1 MDSAGRQAGHTI
13 FRSAT
18 LIVLKFGGTSVGGP
32 EPIRRLGEIVRRC
45 LGEKPVVV
53 VSAMSGVTNRLF
65 RLADLAVLGSSWEAD
80 FASLGE
86 HHRSCLRDLG
96 LDPSLLD
103 QLFQELEKL
112 IQGIALIRE
121 CTLRTK
127 DYLVSFGERLSV
139 RMVAAHLR
147 NVGVEASAFDAFDAG
162 LVTDSH
168 FGSARPLPDVDA
180 RIHSILTRVKG
191 VPVITGYIGKDESG
205 RITTLGRGGSD
216 YSASIFGA
224 ALDVREIQIWTD
236 VDGVM
241 TADPRIV
248 KGARFI
254 PKMSFAEA
262 SELAFYGAKVLHPAT
277 MIPAV
282 RKNIP
287 IRVLNSFRPDFEGTT
302 IVADLKGPERHV
314 KSIASK
320 DKISVVNIIAP
331 PMIFQYGFLERVARI
346 FAKHE
351 VVIDMIATSEVSL
364 AMTVDPSARI
374 EAVKAELREFAEVEI
389 KTDLSL
395 ISVVGEELQERTDA
409 PSLVFAALAQIGINV
424 ELISYG
430 ATRNNLSFVVRQD
443 RVRDVVTALHAR
455 LFEGR

>member
-1 MDSAGRQAGHTI
+1 
-13 FRSAT
+13 
-18 LIVLKFGGTSVGGP
+18 
-32 EPIRRLGEIVRRC
+32 
-45 LGEKPVVV
+45 
-53 VSAMSGVTNRLF
+53 MSGVTNRLF
-65 RLADLAVLGSSWEAD
+65 RLSDLAVIGSSWEAD
-80 FASLGE
+80 FKGLAEL
-86 HHRSCLRDLG
+86 HKSCLKDLG
-96 LDPSLLD
+96 VDTALLDP
-103 QLFQELEKL
+103 LFAELEKL

-139 RMVAAHLR
+139 RMVAAYLR
-147 NVGVEASAFDAFDAG
+147 KAGLEASAFDSFDAG
-162 LVTDSH
+162 LITNSH
-168 FGSARPLPDVDA
+168 FGGARPLPDVDA
-180 RIHSILTRVKG
+180 RIHGILTRVAG
-191 VPVITGYIGKDESG
+191 VPVVTGYIGKDEAG
-205 RITTLGRGGSD
+205 NITTLGRGGSD

-224 ALDVREIQIWTD
+224 ALDVEEIQIWTD

-241 TADPRIV
+241 SADPRIV
-248 KGARFI
+248 KSAKFI

-302 IVADLKGPERHV
+302 IVAELSGPERHV

-331 PMIFQYGFLERVARI
+331 PMIFQFGFLERVAAI

-364 AMTVDPSARI
+364 AMTVDPNARL
-374 EAVKAELREFAEVEI
+374 EKVKAELKEFAEVEV

-395 ISVVGEELQERTDA
+395 LSVVGEELQDRTDFLE
-409 PSLVFAALAQIGINV
+409 LVFSVTAKLGVRI

-430 ATRNNLSFVVRQD
+430 ATRNNLAFVVKQEK
-443 RVRDVVTALHAR
+443 VREVVTALHAS
-455 LFEGR
+455 LFEGG